1 MGSRHGGS
9 PREDSRRGQ
18 SQEVDHCWVGIVEEG
33 RQWAL
38 LKKAGS
44 GHAALV

>member
-9 PREDSRRGQ
+9 PTVEEEV
-18 SQEVDHCWVGIVEEG
+18 QEVDQCCVGVVEEG